1 MKKSERLNQELIYL
15 SDKKVFHLKE
25 LEEAFAISERTALR
39 DIADLE
45 QLGLAFYS
53 ETGRSGG
60 YHITNSKLLLPI
72 RFNTAEINAIFF
84 GLQAIKNISET
95 PYSNAYQKNSGQVIK
110 EFAY

>member
-45 QLGLAFYS
+45 QLGLAF
-53 ETGRSGG
+53 
-60 YHITNSKLLLPI
+60 L
-72 RFNTAEINAIFF
+72 
-84 GLQAIKNISET
+84 
-95 PYSNAYQKNSGQVIK
+95 
-110 EFAY
+110 